1 MKKPEAFATSQQSPS
16 MAVLVAK
23 VSILAETNREAYREL
38 RKVMWQFVVEN
49 SSRSDFPSEMS

>member
-1 MKKPEAFATSQQSPS
+1 MKNDNPSVAAAPS
-16 MAVLVAK
+16 MAALVAK
-23 VSILAETNREAYREL
+23 VSLLAEKNRDAYREL